1 MDELM
6 RYWPAIAFLA
16 GLLLAAAG
24 WAIRKGLASRDEL
37 QAEATARAAADA
49 SLETRITDKLAPLL
63 AAQIELSN
71 RTLRIET
78 EIRHLPSAEDI
89 ADVKEQLGRADAR
102 LESLD
107 REMQSITR
115 ALTRVENHLLK
126 GAMT

>member
-1 MDELM
+1 M
-6 RYWPAIAFLA
+6 RYWPVVAFVATLI
-16 GLLLAAAG
+16 LAAAG

-37 QAEATARAAADA
+37 QAEASARAGAVNAVEA
-49 SLETRITDKLAPLL
+49 KIAEKLTPILNTQLALAERI
-63 AAQIELSN
+63 
-71 RTLRIET
+71 LRIET

-115 ALTRVENHLLK
+115 ALTRVENHLI
-126 GAMT
+126 GAKP